1 MAISRVPGY
10 SLLANLDRQGTDLSL
25 TSSGSTLQ
33 YWDVTNYRIGINTTA
48 PLEPLHVEGNIF
60 VANGNVYTSG
70 NLTYTLGT
78 VTNQWQTIY
87 VGNVEAGNVNISGTI
102 NIGGNISIT
111 GNTTGGIIRA
121 DELYDSNN
129 RVLTEATTITV
140 IGDVQGNGT
149 YSNVSVTLTNTAISA
164 GTYGSNISIP
174 QIVFDEKGR
183 AVSAANI
190 TLNRVGNV
198 NINDTTISSPSDII
212 LQSNIAD
219 LRVTGNITANSII
232 LQSSVDISEI
242 YENGVRVLTQN
253 SNFTVTGDAQ
263 GSGTYSNISIVLANT
278 TVSAGTYGGADQSAQ
293 FTVNQKGQIIAA
305 SNVVISVNQIGNL
318 LVSGTKLYSNSG
330 DIELASAGNIILTS
344 ANGYISANN
353 AVLSNLASPL
363 SNNDAVTLAYLN
375 TALSGVS
382 NSVTADDSSIVIVD
396 DGVDPG
402 VINLTVDGVNVA
414 NIFVDR
420 VEFYVSTNIG
430 NLRIDNQTISSN
442 GNIILDALGSG
453 TVQFAGSDAI
463 WLPVGEDAQRP
474 ENAEEG
480 YFRYNSDRNNI
491 EFFDGTSWNV
501 PGDSSISSQL
511 ITPDGV
517 SNTFVLTSNTSTAGT
532 MVSINGVLQRPY
544 TTYNV
549 FGTNLQ
555 FSETP
560 LPTDIIEVR
569 TIATGAAITI
579 TSLVRGSISVSLDD
593 SNVNVN
599 GNLVLSEPLAVQ
611 YGGTG
616 ANTANTALQNLLP
629 ISTNY
634 GYVLTTDGTGGYFF
648 AEGTPGP
655 AGTFDTTYETLAKN
669 VNAYPYVINRTGSTI
684 TNIVYT
690 VGGNTITKSFTYN
703 GSGLLESVAIYGIPL
718 GSTVYTKNLS
728 YSGSQISGVSY
739 SIL

>member
-430 NLRIDNQTISSN
+430 NLRINDQTISSN

-611 YGGTG
+611 FGGTG